1 MANQRRIKFSW
12 QACSR
17 DVDGCGRT
25 PLRFMPGRD
34 STSLRS
40 CESGLKVAAQQ
51 RVVQTLSVVK
61 LMFDARPAKC
71 SVHHMHRRDTSMVTC
86 VVRSHTHNSDL
97 RPRIPNTRGAPDRT
111 RRTVGSHIV
120 LPHLTRS
127 PHLSCPVS
135 LCLTLA
141 HTGMRNAEEGTGAD
155 THAHL
160 KHQTSNHHAHTCT
173 STLARRIGMHRAM
186 RGS

>member
-1 MANQRRIKFSW
+1 MI
-12 QACSR
+12 
-17 DVDGCGRT
+17 VH
-25 PLRFMPGRD
+25 RFMPGRD

-71 SVHHMHRRDTSMVTC
+71 SVHYMHRRDTSMVTHTTPISARA
-86 VVRSHTHNSDL
+86 VR
-97 RPRIPNTRGAPDRT
+97 TRAAPDRT

-120 LPHLTRS
+120 LPHLPRS